1 MIFIEFLIG
10 FYLKIQMMASRY
22 LYYDLAGFIKT
33 NFRRQK
39 IEVTLHSLLIKKLE
53 KLHVFSF

>member
-1 MIFIEFLIG
+1 ME
-10 FYLKIQMMASRY
+10 FYLEVQRVASRY
-22 LYYDLAGFIKT
+22 LYHDLAGFIKT